1 MKFNDLQPTKE
12 NLCEAFKNDLIGRN
26 EDIKRF
32 VKLLD
37 SLSNSYSIALDG
49 SWGSGKTFFVK
60 QAKLFIDAHNEHLNL
75 IDEEDKKIFNS
86 DDNSKKV
93 TYHPQV
99 TVYYD
104 AWENDNDSDPVLS
117 LIYSIISSID
127 TNYKLKESDTLLNK
141 AVAILEAF
149 TGKNVRE
156 IASALE
162 GKDLL
167 DEIHK
172 QKNLELNIKAFL
184 NSLLEERGNRL
195 IIFIDELDRCKPS
208 FAVKLLERIKHY
220 FTNDK
225 ITFVFSINLAEI
237 QHTVKSYYGNE
248 FDSCRYLD
256 RFFDLRLSIPPIDM
270 ELFYTS
276 IKFGKAQNVFSPQR
290 VFEPVCKAVVS
301 YYSLSLRE
309 TCRYLATCNMATH
322 EVIFNNKSLHD
333 YNGLLFCIIYCV
345 PIMIGLKLFKI
356 SDYFKFIEGKDDS
369 AFIEITKKFEHN
381 HRFVMNLNETK
392 MLNIEKGEEIEATL
406 EDKLSQVYQAVFGN
420 DKKAEQ
426 DDIKIGDL
434 SFKSSVKEELVKIV
448 SGLSKYMDIGE

>member
-75 IDEEDKKIFNS
+75 IDEEDKKIFTS
-86 DDNSKKV
+86 YDNSENV
-93 TYHPQV
+93 TYQPQV

-141 AVAILEAF
+141 AAAILDAF

-167 DEIHK
+167 DDIRK

-184 NSLLEERGNRL
+184 NSLLEERGDRL

-276 IKFGKAQNVFSPQR
+276 IKFGKVQNVFSRQC

-333 YNGLLFCIIYCV
+333 YNGLLFCIIY
-345 PIMIGLKLFKI
+345 
-356 SDYFKFIEGKDDS
+356 
-369 AFIEITKKFEHN
+369 
-381 HRFVMNLNETK
+381 
-392 MLNIEKGEEIEATL
+392 
-406 EDKLSQVYQAVFGN
+406 
-420 DKKAEQ
+420 
-426 DDIKIGDL
+426 
-434 SFKSSVKEELVKIV
+434 
-448 SGLSKYMDIGE
+448 